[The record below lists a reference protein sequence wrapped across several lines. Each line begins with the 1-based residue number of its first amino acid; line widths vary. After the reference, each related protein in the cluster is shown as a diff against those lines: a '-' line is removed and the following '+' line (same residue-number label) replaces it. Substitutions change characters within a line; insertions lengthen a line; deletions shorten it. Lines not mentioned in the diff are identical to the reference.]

1 MDERDLIIGS
11 GGGGGKG
18 GGGGGGGKLK
28 EEKDSLNSTSYA
40 KVVDLL
46 GEGEIQGFATPEAD
60 GISKSSGAYNVALLK
75 DIFFN
80 DTPILQADAV
90 VRAGTYTQNGD
101 TITVTSSGH
110 GFASGATVRLVIS
123 SGSAATG
130 DYRIN
135 TTTSNTFTADAKNNN
150 TTSGS
155 VGCALA
161 DRFNFENIE
170 LAVRY
175 GTTSQSL
182 LSGFSEIEAEQSVNL
197 EVEKAVPISRSI
209 TDDDVDEVRVTIT
222 IPQLQEIEKD
232 GDIDGSELRLR
243 ILIAEDGGAFR
254 TMVDD
259 TIRGR
264 TGDQYQKDYEIN
276 LEGKQFPIEL
286 RVERVTDNSNSV
298 KKSNTLIWTSYTEIK
313 NVRLNYRNSAVVATR
328 ISAEQFNAIPTRT
341 YRIRGRK
348 VRIPSNGTVD
358 DATGRIT
365 YSGTWDGTFG
375 AAQWTSDPAW
385 CLYDLLTN
393 TRFGLGDQILAS
405 QLDKFAFYSASQYAS
420 ALVDSGRRTSGG
432 SIIYEPRFSMN
443 VNLQGQEDAYKLIN
457 DLCSVMRCMPYWST
471 GALTISQDKPA
482 DPAFLFT
489 MANVSEEGFSYS
501 SSSQKNRPTV
511 ALVAYLD
518 LETRQI
524 AYEQV
529 EDPAGIRKY
538 GIITNQISAFAT
550 TSRGQARRLGEWL
563 LYSSQY
569 ETEVVAF
576 TASMD
581 AGVIVRPGQ
590 VIAISDPVKA
600 GNRRGGRIAAATTT
614 TITVDNTSGLPG
626 SGGSISVILSNGTV
640 QKRTVSSRSGKVITV
655 SSAFSSAPPEN
666 SVWIYETSD
675 ILPSLW
681 RVLTVQEQDGVTYQ
695 VNALSYNP
703 SKYDYIERDKP
714 LRQRD
719 ISNLNN
725 KPATPTGLV
734 LSETLYSYQD
744 QVRAK
749 VIARWRPIAGVN
761 EYLVRWRKGNGN
773 WSRVITQSPDHEV
786 LNITPGTFS
795 FQVYALNSARDQST
809 RAATASINALGKT
822 APPSNVSGFTHV
834 LDASLGVT
842 LTWNPVSDI
851 DLKDYEI
858 RRGATWDA
866 GTLVTRVAATS
877 YKIGYLDDGTYT
889 YWIKAR
895 DTSNVYSTTA
905 RSRSITITVPSG
917 PTVTAVIDGSLAR
930 LNWTAT
936 TGSYNVKHYIVRYGN
951 TFAAGTTLGTFQTTS
966 TSFPVTWSGSR
977 TFWVAAVDLVDNI
990 GTAASVAVVNTPAPA
1005 PTVSS
1010 AIVGSSVTLTW
1021 TEVDGTIPT
1030 RFYEIR
1036 VGTTYATATVL
1047 ATIQSTAYSLNADW
1061 AGSRTYWISAVD
1073 SNGNLGTAA
1082 QRVVTIAVAPA
1093 PSIDDA
1099 FYGEQVQLTWA
1110 AVKGSLETA
1119 YYQIRRGST
1128 FASATVLAT
1137 IQGTA
1142 YSLKVDWGGTQ
1153 RFWVAAF
1160 DVNSSQ
1166 GTPGA
1171 VDVVV
1176 TIPSAPSIS
1185 QQVIDNNVLL
1195 RWTDSTQTLPLVSYE
1210 LRRGA
1215 SWSTATVI
1223 GTKQG
1228 RFTTVFETSSG
1239 IYTYWLA
1246 GIDTAGNYGTPGSVA
1261 ASVNQPPDYVLQLD
1275 QNSTWAGT
1283 ETNIYTDPD
1292 LGQVVNV
1299 NTTETY
1305 EEHFTT
1311 RSWTSP
1317 QDQINAGYS
1326 YFLMPST
1333 TTASYVEEVD
1343 YGAVL
1348 PGTKVSA
1355 TLTSANVAGN
1365 TTITPKVSVK
1375 LNAGDAWI
1383 DYPGVN
1389 EVYATNFRYFK
1400 VTYDFTSA
1408 GGDDLLVLSALNLR
1422 LDSKLKNDAGNGY
1435 ADSADSGGT
1444 TVSFGVPFVDVFS
1457 ISVTPATTTPVIAV
1471 YDFVDAPNPTNFKVL
1486 LYNTSGTRVSG
1497 NFSWSVRG
1505 V

>member
-1 MDERDLIIGS
+1 MEDATLILGA
-11 GGGGGKG
+11 GGGGKG

-28 EEKDSLNSTSYA
+28 EAKDSLNSTSFA

-46 GEGEIQGFATPEAD
+46 GEGEIQGFATPEAA
-60 GISKSSGAYNVALLK
+60 GISKTSAAYNVALLK
-75 DIFFN
+75 DIYLN
-80 DTPILQADAV
+80 DTPILQEDAV
-90 VRAGTYTQNGD
+90 VRTGTYSQSGD
-101 TITVTSSGH
+101 TITVTSDGH
-110 GFASGATVRLVIS
+110 GFSVGNIVRLIIS
-123 SGSAATG
+123 SGTAATG
-130 DYRIN
+130 DYKIVSR
-135 TTTSNTFTADAKNNN
+135 TVNTFTADAQNNN
-150 TTSGS
+150 TTSGN
-155 VGCALA
+155 VGFAAA
-161 DRFNFENIE
+161 DRFNFENLE

-175 GTTSQSL
+175 GTSSQSMIP
-182 LSGFSEIEAEQSVNL
+182 GFSEIESEQSVNL
-197 EVEKAVPISRSI
+197 EVEQAVPITRSI
-209 TDDDVDEVRVTIT
+209 TDDDVDEVRVTVT

-232 GDIDGSELRLR
+232 GDIDGSEVRLR
-243 ILIAEDGGAFR
+243 IQIAEDGSAFR
-254 TMVDD
+254 TVIDD
-259 TIRGR
+259 TIKGR

-276 LEGKQFPIEL
+276 LEGKQFPVEL
-286 RVERVTDNSNSV
+286 RVVRVSAESNSV
-298 KKSNTLIWTSYTEIK
+298 KISNTLVWTSYTEIK

-328 ISAEQFNAIPTRT
+328 ISAEQFNAIPTRA
-341 YRIRGRK
+341 YRVRGRK

-365 YSGTWDGTFG
+365 YSGTWDGTFA

-393 TRFGLGDQILAS
+393 TRFGFGDQIAAA

-420 ALVDSGRRTSGG
+420 GLVDSGRRSSG
-432 SIIYEPRFSMN
+432 SIVYEPRFSMN
-443 VNLQGQEDAYKLIN
+443 VNLQAQEDAYKLIN

-489 MANVSEEGFSYS
+489 LANVTEEGFSYS

-529 EDPAGIRKY
+529 EDQAGIRKY
-538 GIITNQISAFAT
+538 GIITSQISAFAC
-550 TSRGQARRLGEWL
+550 TSRGQARRIGEWL

-576 TASMD
+576 TASID
-581 AGVIVRPGQ
+581 AGAIVRPGQ

-614 TITVDNTSGLPG
+614 TVTVDNTTGLPG
-626 SGGSISVILSNGTV
+626 SGGSLSVILSNGTV
-640 QKRTVSSRSGKVITV
+640 QKRTVASRSGAVITL
-655 SSAFSSAPPEN
+655 SSAFSSAPAEN
-666 SVWIYETSD
+666 SIWIYETSD

-681 RVLTVQEQDGVTYQ
+681 RVLSVQEQDGATYQ

-725 KPATPTGLV
+725 KTATPTGLV
-734 LSETLYSYQD
+734 LSETLYEYQD
-744 QVRAK
+744 QIRAK
-749 VIARWRPIAGVN
+749 VIARWKPITGVN
-761 EYLVRWRKGNGN
+761 EYLVRWRKGRAN
-773 WSRVITQSPDHEV
+773 WNSVITQSPDHEV
-786 LNITPGTFS
+786 LNITPGTFTFEIYS
-795 FQVYALNSARDQST
+795 LNAARDRSNKP
-809 RAATASINALGKT
+809 ATDSINALGKT

-842 LTWNPVSDI
+842 LTWNPVTDI

-858 RRGATWDA
+858 RRGASWEA
-866 GTLVTRVAATS
+866 GTVVTRVAATS
-877 YKIGYLDDGTYT
+877 YKIGYLDDGAYV

-905 RSRSITITVPSG
+905 RSRSITISVPGS
-917 PTVTAVIDGSLAR
+917 PSVSAVIDGSLAR
-930 LNWTAT
+930 LSWTAVS
-936 TGSYNVKHYIVRYGN
+936 GSYSTKHYIVRYGN

-966 TSFPVTWSGSR
+966 TSFPVTWSGTR

-990 GTAASVAVVNTPAPA
+990 GTPASVEVVNEPAPA

-1010 AIVGSSVTLTW
+1010 AIVGSSVTLNW
-1021 TEVDGTIPT
+1021 TEVNGTIAT

-1036 VGTTYATATVL
+1036 VGSTYATATVL

-1061 AGSRTYWISAVD
+1061 AGDRTFWIAAVD

-1099 FYGEQVQLTWA
+1099 FFGEQVQLTWG
-1110 AVKGSLETA
+1110 AVKGSLDTA

-1128 FASATVLAT
+1128 WAGATVLAT

-1160 DVNSSQ
+1160 DVNNSE
-1166 GTPGA
+1166 GTPGS
-1171 VDVVV
+1171 VDVIV
-1176 TIPSAPSIS
+1176 TVPSAPSIS

-1215 SWSTATVI
+1215 SWASATVI

-1228 RFTTVFETSSG
+1228 RFTTVFETSAGS
-1239 IYTYWLA
+1239 YTYWLA

-1283 ETNIYTDPD
+1283 ETNIFTDPA

-1305 EEHFTT
+1305 EQHFTT

-1317 QDQINAGYS
+1317 QDQITAGYS
-1326 YFLMPST
+1326 YFLMPTT
-1333 TTASYVEEVD
+1333 TTARYEEEVD

-1355 TLTSANVAGN
+1355 TLTSTNIAGN
-1365 TTITPKVSVK
+1365 TTITPMVSVK

-1383 DYPGVN
+1383 DYPGVS

-1400 VTYDFTSA
+1400 VRYDFSSA
-1408 GGDDLLVLSALNLR
+1408 GGDDLLVLTALNLR
-1422 LDSKLKNDAGNGY
+1422 LDSKLKNDAGTAY

-1444 TVSFGVPFVDVFS
+1444 TVSFAVPFVDVFS

-1471 YDFVDAPNPTNFKVL
+1471 YDFVDTPNPTSFKVL
-1486 LYNTSGTRVSG
+1486 LYNTAGTRVSG